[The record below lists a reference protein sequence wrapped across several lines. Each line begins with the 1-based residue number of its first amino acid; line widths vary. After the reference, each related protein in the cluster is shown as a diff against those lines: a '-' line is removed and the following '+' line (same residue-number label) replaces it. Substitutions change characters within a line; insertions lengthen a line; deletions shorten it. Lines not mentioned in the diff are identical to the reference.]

1 MTNGQAQNKLG
12 QLFVDIGVGGLG
24 QTLKALNSVSATFLL
39 TKNAATQA
47 IKPFVDMGVQAANSA
62 VGIGKMASALATTK
76 LNAQKL
82 RYFLKEKGAEG
93 LESDIAK
100 IQKMYADYKQ
110 RIGGP
115 NMQFAYALERL
126 GLHWKNYS
134 GSFED
139 TLKLVQDVK
148 NSDKFKKLSDIEQLS
163 VLNQLGLN
171 GEWKYLFE
179 KADFDINKALSVTED
194 EIQKEIDLAESMKKL
209 GNSIDQIKQKLVS
222 IAIEGGLL
230 TKLDRIATKLDNI
243 MGGAAENNSISFHAE
258 SKLFGWRY
266 DKTLLGGGAEN
277 INSMGTKDILPFS
290 NMSNFI
296 PSSMNNYNLPPTG
309 ALQPQSKVVINQ
321 TIQNKGKEDIQ
332 AQTKWDL
339 MESINND
346 PSLNAIEINNMTN
359 NYSGSGLNK

>member
-39 TKNAATQA
+39 TKNAAIQA
-47 IKPFVDMGVQAANSA
+47 VKPFVDMGRQAANSA

-82 RYFLKEKGAEG
+82 RYFLREKGAEG
-93 LESDIAK
+93 LEGDIAR
-100 IQKMYADYKQ
+100 IQKMYADYAQ

-115 NMQFAYALERL
+115 SAQFAYALNRI

-148 NSDKFKKLSDIEQLS
+148 NSEKFKKLSDIEQLS
-163 VLNQLGLN
+163 VLNQLGLS

-179 KADFDINKALSVTED
+179 KADFDINKALAVTED

-209 GNSIDQIKQKLVS
+209 SNSIDQIKQKLVS
-222 IAIEGGLL
+222 IVIEGGLL
-230 TKLDRIATKLDNI
+230 TKLDNIATKLDNVL
-243 MGGAAENNSISFHAE
+243 GGASNGSGITIRGE
-258 SKLFGWRY
+258 SKLFGV
-266 DKTLLGGGAEN
+266 KHELNFGGKQNAASSGYK
-277 INSMGTKDILPFS
+277 GTGDILPLS
-290 NMSNFI
+290 NMSNYI
-296 PSSMNNYNLPPTG
+296 PASMSGYNMPPKESI
-309 ALQPQSKVVINQ
+309 QPQVNIEMNTKAY
-321 TIQNKGKEDIQ
+321 NKGNEDIRLELL
-332 AQTKWDL
+332 DV
-339 MESINND
+339 INND
-346 PSLNAIEINNMTN
+346 SSLNAIELNNAANTYN
-359 NYSGSGLNK
+359 SGDK